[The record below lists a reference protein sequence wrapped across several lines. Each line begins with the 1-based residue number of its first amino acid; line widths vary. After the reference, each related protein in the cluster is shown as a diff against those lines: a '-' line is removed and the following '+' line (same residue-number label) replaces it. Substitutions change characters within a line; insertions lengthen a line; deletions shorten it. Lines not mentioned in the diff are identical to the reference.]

1 MPRSKSVRSRKR
13 RVLLPSVRSRKKPLA
28 LPRSARSK
36 KRPSVLQPRN
46 RLLVRNSRRA
56 IGGDKRFL
64 REKIFTFGRL
74 TPALVIALA
83 WASRELVGAVVIRL
97 TTKPPVVRRNKK
109 LLAEQQRRKPVV
121 QQNKKP
127 PAKPRKR
134 KLVVRPKKTPDV
146 QQKQKPPVEPLK
158 SRLVE
163 LLKRKLN
170 DVRSKTRLLLERLR
184 KLVD

>member
-1 MPRSKSVRSRKR
+1 MPRSKSVHNKKR
-13 RVLLPSVRSRKKPLA
+13 RVSLPSVRSRKKPLA
-28 LPRSARSK
+28 LPRSVRRK

-64 REKIFTFGRL
+64 RKRIFTTGRL

-83 WASRELVGAVVIRL
+83 WARREAV
-97 TTKPPVVRRNKK
+97 PVVLTRMTMKPIVVRKKK

-121 QQNKKP
+121 QQKQKP

-158 SRLVE
+158 SRLVG
-163 LLKRKLN
+163 LLKRKLD

-184 KLVD
+184 KPVD

>member
-13 RVLLPSVRSRKKPLA
+13 RVSLPSVRSRKKPLA
-28 LPRSARSK
+28 LPRSVRRK

-56 IGGDKRFL
+56 IGGKMPL
-64 REKIFTFGRL
+64 IGKIFTFGRL

-83 WASRELVGAVVIRL
+83 WARREAV
-97 TTKPPVVRRNKK
+97 PVVLTRMTRKPIVVRKKK
-109 LLAEQQRRKPVV
+109 LLAEQQRRKLVV

-158 SRLVE
+158 SRLVG

-170 DVRSKTRLLLERLR
+170 DVRSKTRRLLERLR
-184 KLVD
+184 KPVD